1 MIEPGTRIAIQRRMK
16 GVPQKDLA
24 VRAGI
29 TQANLSNIEKG
40 KRDLTVSTLLRI
52 AAALDLRPCVLL
64 EEETPAEKIELTR
77 SRIEALAEAVLD
89 PAFKKKPELKALA
102 AEIRTIL
109 PGSRSSTKQIE
120 LAWAGL
126 RQKFS
131 AVEIKAILQ
140 RVEDARQR
148 ARA

>member
-126 RQKFS
+126 RQKFR